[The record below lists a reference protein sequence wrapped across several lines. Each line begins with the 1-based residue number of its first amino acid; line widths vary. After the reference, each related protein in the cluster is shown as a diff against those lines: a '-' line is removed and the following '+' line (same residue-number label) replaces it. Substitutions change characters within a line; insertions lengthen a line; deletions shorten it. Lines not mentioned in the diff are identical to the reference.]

1 MKKSQIIIL
10 GSLCGAEAIGLVRA
24 INGDANG
31 IGSCMIVTALM
42 AVYIIYLAYQTV
54 GKKNCPKCKSSV
66 PSKDRIC
73 SECGHLFQNGI
84 SEEKLTEYIEKEKA
98 DEMSSEQIDD
108 AFEKVESVSY
118 DQSSAYDEDLEDYLK
133 KQ

>member
-84 SEEKLTEYIEKEKA
+84 SEEKLTEYIEKE
-98 DEMSSEQIDD
+98 IDD

-118 DQSSAYDEDLEDYLK
+118 DQASAYDEDLEDYLK

>member
-1 MKKSQIIIL
+1 
-10 GSLCGAEAIGLVRA
+10 
-24 INGDANG
+24 
-31 IGSCMIVTALM
+31 MIVTALM

-118 DQSSAYDEDLEDYLK
+118 DQASAYDEDLEDYLK

>member
-31 IGSCMIVTALM
+31 IGSCMIV
-42 AVYIIYLAYQTV
+42 TV

-118 DQSSAYDEDLEDYLK
+118 DQASAYDEDLEDYLK

>member
-1 MKKSQIIIL
+1 M

-118 DQSSAYDEDLEDYLK
+118 DQASAYDEDLEDYLK

>member
-66 PSKDRIC
+66 PSKDRIFFKM
-73 SECGHLFQNGI
+73 GFQKRN
-84 SEEKLTEYIEKEKA
+84 
-98 DEMSSEQIDD
+98 
-108 AFEKVESVSY
+108 
-118 DQSSAYDEDLEDYLK
+118 
-133 KQ
+133 

>member
-118 DQSSAYDEDLEDYLK
+118 D
-133 KQ
+133 

>member
-1 MKKSQIIIL
+1 MKRSQIIIF

-31 IGSCMIVTALM
+31 IVSCMIVTALM
-42 AVYIIYLAYQTV
+42 AVYIIYLAYQTI

-73 SECGHLFQNGI
+73 PECGHLFQNGI
-84 SEEKLTEYIEKEKA
+84 SEEK
-98 DEMSSEQIDD
+98 QIDD

-118 DQSSAYDEDLEDYLK
+118 EQAIAYDEDLEDYLK